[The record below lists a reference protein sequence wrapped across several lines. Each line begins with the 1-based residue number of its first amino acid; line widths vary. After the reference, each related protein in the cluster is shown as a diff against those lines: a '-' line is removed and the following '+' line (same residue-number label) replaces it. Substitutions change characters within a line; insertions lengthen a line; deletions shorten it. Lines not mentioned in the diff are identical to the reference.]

1 MMTLTDFV
9 DAEAD
14 DFERRYD
21 CDRCRDTGQD
31 GDRPCY
37 KCDAAHDLRK
47 PDLIQ
52 LIIDEAIH
60 VEPTEC
66 DNCSCLSEWGH
77 VGDSGWRCGSCCIT
91 RPEWAVSTHPAGWGM
106 TAAYIGSHRI
116 GTIPLPYCSTG
127 VDAAV
132 SRLLDEVPA

>member
-1 MMTLTDFV
+1 MN
-9 DAEAD
+9 AIAD
-14 DFERRYD
+14 RFERRYD

-31 GDRPCY
+31 GGRPCY
-37 KCDAAHDLRK
+37 KCDAHDRKK

-52 LIIDEAIH
+52 LILDEAIR

-77 VGDSGWRCGSCCIT
+77 VGDFGWRCVSCCIT
-91 RPEWAVSTHPAGWGM
+91 RPEWAVSTQNMGGDAIAFVGA
-106 TAAYIGSHRI
+106 T
-116 GTIPLPYCSTG
+116 PLGNLHVPYCSTG

-132 SRLLDEVPA
+132 SRLLDEVSA